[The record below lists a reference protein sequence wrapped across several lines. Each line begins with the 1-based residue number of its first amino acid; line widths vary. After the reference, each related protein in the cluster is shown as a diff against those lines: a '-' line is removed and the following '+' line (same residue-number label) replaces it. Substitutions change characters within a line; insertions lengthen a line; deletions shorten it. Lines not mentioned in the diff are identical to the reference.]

1 MARYESISKAP
12 SDYFSMNIL
21 VVSNCPLDA
30 NQGSGYVICGFAEGL
45 KARGHHVKAFGP
57 EDFIFIPKARPA
69 KRLRLFI
76 GFTLKAI
83 TEAWNYKS
91 SYDIIELWGG
101 VGWLSCLILTRFR
114 LSSYQVISR
123 SNGLEPN
130 YRFATITPNSN
141 SYLRSL
147 FCIFENWT
155 DKIGFQS
162 ADTLT
167 VVSKYDEVFAIKN
180 SYQETSRLLL
190 LENALSN
197 SWLSQ
202 KISHKDNCVIGFVGG
217 WYDRKGNK
225 QLIDVINRLSAMGS
239 TCKWMIVGVGK
250 EGKKELLENTRLP
263 SSSIYDQLPR
273 VELQKLYK
281 QLTVLLCL
289 SSYESFG
296 LMCSEAMSCGC
307 MLMSTKVG
315 FASGLGDGID
325 YVSINRYNISVISTK
340 LLQIENG
347 SINHELIAK
356 SGYQRVQ
363 SLQWHPNIIRLEKHY
378 MNLIVDNQ

>member
-1 MARYESISKAP
+1 
-12 SDYFSMNIL
+12 MNIL
-21 VVSNCPLDA
+21 VVSNCPLDS
-30 NQGSGYVICGFAEGL
+30 NQGSGYIICGFAEGL
-45 KARGHHVKAFGP
+45 KARGHQVKAFGP
-57 EDFIFIPKARPA
+57 EDFIFIPKARLA

-83 TEAWNYKS
+83 SETWNHQS
-91 SYDIIELWGG
+91 RYDIIELWGG
-101 VGWLSCLILTRFR
+101 PGWLSCLILTRFR
-114 LSSYQVISR
+114 LGSYQVISR

-130 YRFATITPNSN
+130 CRLATITPNN
-141 SYLRSL
+141 TNYLESFICL
-147 FCIFENWT
+147 FENWT
-155 DKIGFQS
+155 DKIGFRS

-180 SYQETSRLLL
+180 SYQESSRLLL

-202 KISHKDNCVIGFVGG
+202 KTYHRENFVIGFVGG
-217 WYDRKGNK
+217 WFDRKGNK
-225 QLIDVINRLSAMGS
+225 QLIDVINRLSAFGS
-239 TCKWMIVGVGK
+239 TCTWMIVGVGK
-250 EGKKELLENTRLP
+250 EGRKELLENTNLP
-263 SSSIYDQLPR
+263 SNSIYDQVER
-273 VELQKLYK
+273 VDLQKLY
-281 QLTVLLCL
+281 QQVTVLLCL

-315 FASGLGDGID
+315 FAFGLEDGLD
-325 YVSINRYNISVISTK
+325 YVSINRYNIDDISSM

-347 SINHELIAK
+347 SINHRLIAK

-363 SLQWHPNIIRLEKHY
+363 RLQWSSNIIRLEQHY
-378 MNLIVDNQ
+378 LNLIIDNQ